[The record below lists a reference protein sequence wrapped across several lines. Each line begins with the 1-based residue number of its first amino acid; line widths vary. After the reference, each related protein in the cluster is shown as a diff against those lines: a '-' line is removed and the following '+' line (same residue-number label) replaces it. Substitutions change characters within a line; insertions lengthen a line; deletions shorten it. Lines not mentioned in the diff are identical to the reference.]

1 MVRNERKN
9 NEKSF
14 EQIKSFRNSSFL
26 SAHSAAVLQMRSVE
40 EFSVF
45 HKRLASNVQFSAI
58 KKCQRKQEKK
68 NNKKFEIQMNL
79 LMATREWQR
88 RLPTGKMDESKR
100 CKSVCIVF
108 GLVEY
113 VHTPLKPHHNAS
125 RGKAQPKSS

>member
-1 MVRNERKN
+1 
-9 NEKSF
+9 
-14 EQIKSFRNSSFL
+14 
-26 SAHSAAVLQMRSVE
+26 
-40 EFSVF
+40 
-45 HKRLASNVQFSAI
+45 
-58 KKCQRKQEKK
+58 
-68 NNKKFEIQMNL
+68 
-79 LMATREWQR
+79 MATREWER